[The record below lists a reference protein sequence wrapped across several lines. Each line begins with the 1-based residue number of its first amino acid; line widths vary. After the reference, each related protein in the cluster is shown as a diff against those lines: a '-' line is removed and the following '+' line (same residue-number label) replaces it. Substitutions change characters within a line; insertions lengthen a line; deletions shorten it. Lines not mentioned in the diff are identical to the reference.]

1 MNDVHALAEIVMRP
15 QLRLPQH
22 ATTAEAY
29 VGEALRAEAAAEDG
43 DEESHG
49 NGKRRISYDET
60 QRRRKRRRTTAPPG
74 YMERNA
80 RRVGARKRGAIEM
93 GAVAISRVVAGRYE
107 WRDAEYPAYTDKA
120 LWSD

>member
-1 MNDVHALAEIVMRP
+1 MNDVHALAEVVMRP

-22 ATTAEAY
+22 ATTTEAY
-29 VGEALRAEAAAEDG
+29 IGAALRAEATDGEAE
-43 DEESHG
+43 SNG

-60 QRRRKRRRTTAPPG
+60 QRRHKRRRVTAPPG

-80 RRVGARKRGAIEM
+80 RRVDARKRGAVEM

>member
-1 MNDVHALAEIVMRP
+1 MNDVHALAEVVMRP
-15 QLRLPQH
+15 QMRLPQQV
-22 ATTAEAY
+22 TTTEAY
-29 VGEALRAEAAAEDG
+29 VGTALRAEAAAEDG
-43 DEESHG
+43 AGDNG

-60 QRRRKRRRTTAPPG
+60 QRRAKRRRTTVPLG

-80 RRVGARKRGAIEM
+80 RRVDARKRGAMEM